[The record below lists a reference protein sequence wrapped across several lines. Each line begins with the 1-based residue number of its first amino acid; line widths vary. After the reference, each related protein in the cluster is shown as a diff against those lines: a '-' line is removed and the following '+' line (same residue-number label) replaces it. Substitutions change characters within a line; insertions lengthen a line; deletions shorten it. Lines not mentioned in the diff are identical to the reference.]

1 MRLKEQRLKGFWI
14 HTPLLKS
21 AVEKLWSF
29 DEFLKLSLDCSSC
42 INWNCSE
49 TLNNVNFE
57 LLWFHL
63 NVEFFN
69 KYTFNPPYL
78 WFPGDF
84 PGGSDGKESACNVG
98 DLGSIPGEGNGSPLQ
113 YSYLENSVDRGTQ
126 LGTVP
131 GIAKSQTRQSIHTHM
146 HQTYLGLP

>member
-1 MRLKEQRLKGFWI
+1 M
-14 HTPLLKS
+14 
-21 AVEKLWSF
+21 
-29 DEFLKLSLDCSSC
+29 
-42 INWNCSE
+42 
-49 TLNNVNFE
+49 NFE

-113 YSYLENSVDRGTQ
+113 YSYLENSVDRGAWRAIVHGVPRTQ
-126 LGTVP
+126 L
-131 GIAKSQTRQSIHTHM
+131 SD
-146 HQTYLGLP
+146 